1 MKKILSLL
9 AIGFAAASLFAQSFI
24 SAIPYI
30 DSDQGGTSTAEI
42 KYTDDNGIDV
52 SGTVTRAYIWGQAG
66 MFLEFDDELREAI
79 NDAKVFVLKITG
91 DNKKYRFWLNTSDR
105 PDGNYNGFDFVA
117 PAKSKEFR
125 INRASMKPEA
135 FSNGKKLDMSKL
147 VNLGI
152 KTMDRPLP
160 RYHLVLESFKI
171 IKKDGTEVVANFDM
185 SASKTA
191 KGGSAPKN
199 VAPAAKNETAPAKTA
214 NAEAAV
220 KGETAPANAE
230 AAPKSETAP
239 VKAAKGGKNA
249 KVTPADLGLA
259 EGASVLE
266 IAKAKQAA
274 GYKLDKAEKQAVAD
288 EEYKELTKDA
298 VKLTDLGKLKI
309 LEKDEIAALG
319 INKNSVPRFY
329 RDDVY
334 VTFGFYPQSKK
345 ADSVTVNSKIRNKE
359 TDLRLE
365 LGSDN
370 NWYHSKSGTYY
381 KVEPI
386 VWKRIGNTSKFISEK
401 ILTTSAFAK
410 AGSGVMNYKDSLMLA
425 KSRFFEKEAF
435 TADLRTML
443 KKEAV
448 CEGVDSQSVSIP
460 LDDDTGWTDFNSSRV
475 PSEFAL
481 AMGATKREA
490 KGKGYF
496 YWQIDARGAAGYI
509 QPDGGVSYPITFDPF
524 LEEPNGGF
532 VPVIRISEDGITA
545 ARKAQLEEIKD
556 YVTKN
561 MVQIPGKNYKML
573 KTEVTEKLYKI
584 VMRDSGAKFQSFDY
598 NGDNYPY
605 SGVSWFDAVYFCN
618 KLSELMGKTPVYSV
632 NGKTDVKKWDDGY
645 GIFIPGKRQ
654 RLDNVTQNPKANGY
668 RLPTE
673 EEWEFAAKGGANF
686 KYSGS
691 DDIDEVAWYS
701 VNSGSEKHPVAQK
714 KPNGYGLY
722 DMTGNVTEWCWER
735 RYGYYTKE
743 YLNDYAV
750 RGGHFSSSAVEC
762 TEAGHHAYDIS
773 VDPTQGFRF
782 VCNGQ

>member
-171 IKKDGTEVVANFDM
+171 IKKDGTEVVANFGM

-191 KGGSAPKN
+191 KGGSASKS
-199 VAPAAKNETAPAKTA
+199 VAPTAKNETAPAKTA
-214 NAEAAV
+214 NAEAA
-220 KGETAPANAE
+220 
-230 AAPKSETAP
+230 PKNETAP
-239 VKAAKGGKNA
+239 VKAAKAGKNA

-274 GYKLDKAEKQAVAD
+274 GYKLDKAEKQAIAD

-298 VKLTDLGKLKI
+298 VKLTDLGQLKI
-309 LEKDEIAALG
+309 LGKDEIAALG
-319 INKNSVPRFY
+319 INEKSRPHLQKNGL
-329 RDDVY
+329 Y

-345 ADSVTVNSKIRNKE
+345 SNKVTVNSKVKNKE
-359 TDLRLE
+359 TDFTLE

-386 VWKRIGNTSKFISEK
+386 VWKRIGNTNRFISEK

-410 AGSGVMNYKDSLMLA
+410 AGTDPRGFGYKDSLQFA
-425 KSRFFEKEAF
+425 KSRFFENEAF
-435 TADLRTML
+435 NGELRTML

-448 CEGVDSQSVSIP
+448 CAGVDSQSISIP
-460 LDDDTGWTDFNSSRV
+460 LWDDLTKIELNYYDRD

-481 AMGATKREA
+481 ALGVK
-490 KGKGYF
+490 KGGY
-496 YWQIDARGAAGYI
+496 YWGIENDGRPMLLAGSLCYSA
-509 QPDGGVSYPITFDPF
+509 SYENYEDSTI
-524 LEEPNGGF
+524 GF
-532 VPVIRISEDGITA
+532 VPEIRIAEDKIVA
-545 ARKAQLEEIKD
+545 AEKAKLEALIAETKD
-556 YVTKN
+556 YLTKN
-561 MVQIPGKNYKML
+561 MVQIPGKNYKIL
-573 KTEVTEKLYKI
+573 KTEVTEGLYKFI
-584 VMRDSGAKFQSFDY
+584 LRDLGFDFSY
-598 NGDNYPY
+598 YEDDNYPA
-605 SGVSWFDAVYFCN
+605 SKVSWYDAIYFCN
-618 KLSELMGKTPVYSV
+618 MLSELMGKTPVYSV

-645 GIFIPGKRQ
+645 NKYIPGKKQ
-654 RLDNVTQNPKANGY
+654 GLDNVTQNPKANGY
-668 RLPTE
+668 RLPTV

-691 DDIDEVAWYS
+691 DDIDEVAWYA
-701 VNSGSEKHPVAQK
+701 VNAEYIMHPVAQK

-735 RYGYYTKE
+735 RYDDYRKE
-743 YLNDYAV
+743 YMDYNAV
-750 RGGHFSSSAVEC
+750 RGGNCWSRAVEC
-762 TEAGHHAYDIS
+762 TDDWHRRESYNGYAASTSG
-773 VDPTQGFRF
+773 VNFQGFRF